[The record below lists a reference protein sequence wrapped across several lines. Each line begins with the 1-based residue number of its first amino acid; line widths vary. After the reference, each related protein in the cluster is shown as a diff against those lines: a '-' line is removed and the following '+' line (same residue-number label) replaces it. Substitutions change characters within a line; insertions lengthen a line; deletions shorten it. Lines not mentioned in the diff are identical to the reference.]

1 MDAASGE
8 LEKLIEPEWSH
19 LGQGKVPGTSKKR
32 LEAYTASKMQGKTE
46 SYAEEVERIKE
57 ELVSSRQKYA
67 GGR

>member
-19 LGQGKVPGTSKKR
+19 LGVGKVAATSMKR
-32 LEAYTASKMQGKTE
+32 LAAQRALNVQGRTE

-57 ELVSSRQKYA
+57 ELVSSRQKYS